1 MSNNLCK
8 LVYSHF
14 CNHHNCN
21 QIPLNDIYLMLYELT
36 TKFYALLMFVLFPLF
51 SQQMVLRKALTTG
64 AANWGK
70 IGRNLVLVV

>member
-1 MSNNLCK
+1 
-8 LVYSHF
+8 
-14 CNHHNCN
+14 
-21 QIPLNDIYLMLYELT
+21 MLYELT
-36 TKFYALLMFVLFPLF
+36 TKFYALLMYVLFSLF